1 MYATN
6 KLYWGPPVLR
16 GETRH
21 QPRDLMATGE
31 IGPKYYLVAV
41 NQAGDDIMKRRYH
54 HAIL

>member
-6 KLYWGPPVLR
+6 KLYWGLPALH